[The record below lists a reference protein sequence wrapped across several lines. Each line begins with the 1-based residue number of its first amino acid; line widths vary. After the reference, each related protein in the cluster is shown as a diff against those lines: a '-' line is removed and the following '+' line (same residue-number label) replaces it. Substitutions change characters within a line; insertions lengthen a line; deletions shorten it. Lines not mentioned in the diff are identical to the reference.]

1 MKFNDLP
8 INPEIV
14 KALNALEITHPT
26 EIQSK
31 VIPTLLEN
39 TQQDIHGQ
47 AQTGTGKTLAFG
59 IPLVHHINR
68 DSSDVQA
75 LIVAP
80 TRELALQICQSL
92 KAIAEPLG
100 ISMAPIYGG
109 VSITDQFR
117 ALKKGVHII
126 VGTPGRLNDHLKRGS
141 LSLRNLKTLVLDEAD
156 IMLDMGFKEEVDEIL
171 TYAPKERQIWLFS
184 ATVKRGISDLI
195 RNHMRSNTITVKA
208 SSEQKSNIKVSQQF
222 AVVSRSDRPVAL
234 TRFIDAAA
242 DFYGF
247 VFCQTKVLTEE
258 IAEYLIRAGYPA
270 HALHGDMTQI
280 QRTRIIRQF
289 KNKEFVILVAT
300 DVAARGIDIADLTHV
315 VNYSLPEDQE
325 SYVHRIG
332 RTGRAGKEG
341 TSITFV
347 SRNEVREIRALERK
361 FGATIS
367 AIDVPTYAEIS
378 KTHLAQAKTY
388 LESTQATENGQFH
401 EALTTLLDG
410 YDVHMLSRVTATLLH
425 EKFFKQKSNQDAVTF
440 TPVNKLDLTSL
451 GNNEQGQSE
460 VVLYQGLDDG
470 TTREEVEEWLKKY
483 VTSLA
488 DEVLNVRVIKRRT
501 FIKLSPEQAEQV
513 VRDLRGKKMNGKRVR
528 VSVSVD
534 YDYDSRKKHGSSS
547 GRSGGFGGRSSRGG
561 SNGRYSR
568 PSRRPSA

>member
-14 KALNALEITHPT
+14 KALDALEITHPT
-26 EIQSK
+26 EIQAK

-92 KAIAEPLG
+92 KAIAQPLG

-109 VSITDQFR
+109 VSITDQLR
-117 ALKKGVHII
+117 ALKKGVQVI

-171 TYAPKERQIWLFS
+171 TYAPTERQIWLFS

-247 VFCQTKVLTEE
+247 VFCQTKVLTE
-258 IAEYLIRAGYPA
+258 
-270 HALHGDMTQI
+270 D
-280 QRTRIIRQF
+280 
-289 KNKEFVILVAT
+289 
-300 DVAARGIDIADLTHV
+300 
-315 VNYSLPEDQE
+315 
-325 SYVHRIG
+325 
-332 RTGRAGKEG
+332 
-341 TSITFV
+341 
-347 SRNEVREIRALERK
+347 
-361 FGATIS
+361 
-367 AIDVPTYAEIS
+367 
-378 KTHLAQAKTY
+378 
-388 LESTQATENGQFH
+388 
-401 EALTTLLDG
+401 
-410 YDVHMLSRVTATLLH
+410 
-425 EKFFKQKSNQDAVTF
+425 
-440 TPVNKLDLTSL
+440 
-451 GNNEQGQSE
+451 
-460 VVLYQGLDDG
+460 
-470 TTREEVEEWLKKY
+470 
-483 VTSLA
+483 
-488 DEVLNVRVIKRRT
+488 
-501 FIKLSPEQAEQV
+501 
-513 VRDLRGKKMNGKRVR
+513 
-528 VSVSVD
+528 
-534 YDYDSRKKHGSSS
+534 
-547 GRSGGFGGRSSRGG
+547 
-561 SNGRYSR
+561 
-568 PSRRPSA
+568 